1 MAKDDKTVFEIF
13 IEGVGIYAKHFPTFL
28 KYMSFPIW
36 GQFFGVIL
44 SLALPLWF
52 AFNVGANLGD
62 SNLAYILTLLLCIP
76 GLIIFTK
83 ALWEYLVAYVSVNSM
98 TENTVK
104 SGRIYDINAHKKVA
118 TMSKR
123 VGEFVV
129 LWLLFGI
136 FSLIGILPPMWV
148 FAIIIFVFIVLIF
161 QVFTFEK
168 TLTPWECFIRS
179 KDLIKTNFWGT
190 VGLMLLV
197 GGLTYFLLPKI
208 AEMFL
213 DFIRFT
219 ILLNMW
225 FDPLISTNLPL
236 DQWNTALSALN
247 VSYMI
252 TSLEITKTIVST
264 LISTLVIFYTLPLRS
279 ICWTLWYK
287 QLCIK
292 EIKAKKSKSKSK
304 KAKSDV

>member
-1 MAKDDKTVFEIF
+1 MAKDNKTVFEIF
-13 IEGVGIYAKHFPTFL
+13 IEGVGIYAKHFTTFF

-36 GQFFGVIL
+36 GQLLGVVL

-52 AFNVGANLGD
+52 AFNVSTALSD
-62 SNLAYILTLLLCIP
+62 SNLAYVITLLLCIP

-83 ALWEYLVAYVSVNSM
+83 ALWEYLVAYVAVNSM

-129 LWLLFGI
+129 LWLLFGL
-136 FSLIGILPPMWV
+136 FSLIGILPPMWF

-168 TLTPWECFIRS
+168 NLTPWECFIRS
-179 KDLIKTNFWGT
+179 KDLVKTNFWGT
-190 VGLMLLV
+190 VGLMILV

-208 AEMFL
+208 AEMIFDFL
-213 DFIRFT
+213 RFT
-219 ILLNMW
+219 VLLNMW
-225 FDPLISTNLPL
+225 FDPLISTSLPL
-236 DQWNTALSALN
+236 DQWNSALSALN

-287 QLCIK
+287 QLSIN
-292 EIKAKKSKSKSK
+292 EIKSKKSKSK
-304 KAKSDV
+304 KAKSENV

>member
-1 MAKDDKTVFEIF
+1 MAKDNKTVFEIF
-13 IEGVGIYAKHFPTFL
+13 IEGVGIYAKHFTTFF

-36 GQFFGVIL
+36 GQLLGVVL

-52 AFNVGANLGD
+52 AFNVSTAFSD
-62 SNLAYILTLLLCIP
+62 SNLAYVITLLLCIP

-83 ALWEYLVAYVSVNSM
+83 ALWEYLVAYVAVNSM

-129 LWLLFGI
+129 LWLLFGL
-136 FSLIGILPPMWV
+136 FSLIGILPPMWFFV
-148 FAIIIFVFIVLIF
+148 IIIFVFIVLIF

-168 TLTPWECFIRS
+168 NLTPWECFIRS
-179 KDLIKTNFWGT
+179 KDLVKTNFWGT
-190 VGLMLLV
+190 VGLMILV

-208 AEMFL
+208 AEMIFDFL
-213 DFIRFT
+213 RFT
-219 ILLNMW
+219 VLLNMW
-225 FDPLISTNLPL
+225 FDPLISTSLPL
-236 DQWNTALSALN
+236 DQWNSALSALN

-287 QLCIK
+287 QLSIN
-292 EIKAKKSKSKSK
+292 EIKSKKSKSK
-304 KAKSDV
+304 KAKSENV

>member
-1 MAKDDKTVFEIF
+1 MANDNKTVFEIF
-13 IEGVGIYAKHFPTFL
+13 IEGVGIYAKHFPTFF

-36 GQFFGVIL
+36 GQLLGVIL

-52 AFNVGANLGD
+52 AFNIATVLPD
-62 SNLAYILTLLLCIP
+62 SNIAYIITLLLCVP

-83 ALWEYLVAYVSVNSM
+83 ALWEYLIAYVSINSM

-136 FSLIGILPPMWV
+136 FSLIGILPPMWF

-168 TLTPWECFIRS
+168 NLTPWECFVRS
-179 KDLIKTNFWGT
+179 KDLVKTNFWGT
-190 VGLMLLV
+190 VGLMCLV

-208 AEMFL
+208 AEMIF
-213 DFIRFT
+213 DFVRFT
-219 ILLNMW
+219 VLLNMW
-225 FDPLISTNLPL
+225 FDPLISANLPL
-236 DQWNTALSALN
+236 DQWNSALSALN

-252 TSLEITKTIVST
+252 TSLEITKTIVAT
-264 LISTLVIFYTLPLRS
+264 FISTLVIFYTLPLRS

-287 QLCIK
+287 QLSIN
-292 EIKAKKSKSKSK
+292 EIKSKKSKSK
-304 KAKSDV
+304 KAKSENV

>member
-13 IEGVGIYAKHFPTFL
+13 IEGVGIYAKHFPTFF

-62 SNLAYILTLLLCIP
+62 SNLAYILTLLLCVP
-76 GLIIFTK
+76 GLILFTK

-98 TENTVK
+98 AENTVK

-123 VGEFVV
+123 VGEFVL

-136 FSLIGILPPMWV
+136 FSLIGIFPPMWV

-168 TLTPWECFIRS
+168 NLTPWECFIRS
-179 KDLIKTNFWGT
+179 KDLVKTNFWGT

-197 GGLTYFLLPKI
+197 GGLTYFLIPKI

-219 ILLNMW
+219 ILLNIW
-225 FDPLISTNLPL
+225 FDPLISSNLPL
-236 DQWNTALSALN
+236 DQWNMALSALN
-247 VSYMI
+247 ISYMI

-287 QLCIK
+287 QLCIN